1 MNGKIAFF
9 DKFFSAKRYIFKA
22 FEKGLMEL
30 LPLFIVV
37 LGAIFTVYTAYWGGV
52 LIIGGYTLWK
62 RWKDTSDEYR
72 RQDMKSLPKIS
83 LIVPV
88 KNEAKVIGRLIEG
101 FRRVRYPRD
110 KLELIFVEDGS
121 TDGTYELLLK
131 YKELD
136 PRIRVIHLKEN
147 KEGKPRALNEG
158 IKYATGELLAL
169 MDADCVPEPDLFL
182 KAAYEYRKGRKVLVG
197 HYKVIN
203 AGESFL
209 TRLSVFEEFLWRFMS
224 IGRMRLGLSVPLTG
238 SFSFVDRELVL
249 KAGGWRPS
257 LAEDVELG
265 VRLLKMGFK
274 GYFLDGFVW
283 LETPKTIHAFVKQR
297 VRWYRGYMETALKHL
312 DLLAKV
318 PRKLALDNLLM
329 LSTPFFATL
338 TLFSY
343 ALMAL
348 SLPKIASGIF
358 LILLVA
364 GFIGM
369 NLLSLLLLNIGIL
382 LIVGN
387 EAHGLV
393 KISPFVYVYTMLLA
407 LSSLVAFV
415 QMALKAKPVWTK
427 TEKSGWIDRS
437 RLMIQGKL

>member
-1 MNGKIAFF
+1 M
-9 DKFFSAKRYIFKA
+9 
-22 FEKGLMEL
+22 EEL
-30 LPLFIVV
+30 LPLFMLV
-37 LGAIFTVYTAYWGGV
+37 LGAIFTVYTIYWGGMLV
-52 LIIGGYTLWK
+52 VGGHTLWK
-62 RWKDTSDEYR
+62 GWKGIPEEYKQQDR
-72 RQDMKSLPKIS
+72 RSLPKIS

-88 KNEAKVIGRLIEG
+88 KNEAKVVGRLIEG
-101 FRRVRYPRD
+101 FMKANYPKD

-131 YKELD
+131 YRKLD
-136 PRIRVIHLKEN
+136 PRIKVVHLEEN
-147 KEGKPRALNEG
+147 GEGKPRALNEG
-158 IKYATGELLAL
+158 LKYATGELLAL

-182 KAAYEYRKGRKVLVG
+182 KAAYEYKMGKKVMVG

-209 TRLSVFEEFLWRFMS
+209 TRLSVFEEFLWKFMN
-224 IGRMRLGLSVPLTG
+224 IGRTRLGFSVPFSG
-238 SFSFVDRELVL
+238 SFSFVDRGLVL
-249 KAGGWRPS
+249 KAGGWKPS

-274 GYFLDGFVW
+274 GHFLDGFVW
-283 LETPKTIHAFVKQR
+283 LETPKTIHALVKQR

-312 DLLAKV
+312 DLLTKV
-318 PRKLALDNLLM
+318 PKRLALDNLLM
-329 LSTPFFATL
+329 LSTPFFAIL

-348 SLPKIASGIF
+348 SLPKVASGFF
-358 LILLVA
+358 LILFVV

-387 EAHGLV
+387 EAYGLV
-393 KISPFVYVYTMLLA
+393 KISPFVYLYTMLLA
-407 LSSLVAFV
+407 LSSLVALL
-415 QMALKAKPVWTK
+415 QMAFKAKPVWTK
-427 TEKSGWIDRS
+427 TEKSGWVDRS

>member
-1 MNGKIAFF
+1 
-9 DKFFSAKRYIFKA
+9 
-22 FEKGLMEL
+22 MEL
-30 LPLFIVV
+30 LPLLMVV
-37 LGAIFTVYTAYWGGV
+37 LGAVFTVYTVYWGGV
-52 LIIGGYTLWK
+52 LIVGGYTLWK
-62 RWKDTSDEYR
+62 GWRGIPDEYKH
-72 RQDMKSLPKIS
+72 QNVKDLPKIS

-88 KNEAKVIGRLIEG
+88 KNEAKVIGRLVEG
-101 FRRVRYPRD
+101 FKMAKYPKD

-121 TDGTYELLLK
+121 TDGTYELLLR
-131 YKELD
+131 YRELD
-136 PRIRVIHLKEN
+136 PRIKVVHLREN
-147 KEGKPRALNEG
+147 KEGKPKALNEG
-158 IKYATGELLAL
+158 LKYATGELLAL

-182 KAAYEYRKGRKVLVG
+182 KAAYEHRRGKKVLVG

-209 TRLSVFEEFLWRFMS
+209 TKLSVFEEFLWRFMS
-224 IGRMRLGLSVPLTG
+224 IGRTRLGLSVPLTG

-249 KAGGWRPS
+249 KAGGWKPC

-283 LETPKTIHAFVKQR
+283 LETPRSMHALVKQR
-297 VRWYRGYMETALKHL
+297 IRWYRGYMETALKHL
-312 DLLAKV
+312 DLLTKV

-329 LSTPFFATL
+329 LSTPFFAIL

-358 LILLVA
+358 LVLFVA

-393 KISPFVYVYTMLLA
+393 KISPFVYVYTTLLA
-407 LSSLVAFV
+407 LSSLLAFI
-415 QMALKAKPVWTK
+415 QMAFKAKPVWTK
-427 TEKSGWIDRS
+427 TEKSGWVDRS